1 MIFRASFIKIEK
13 QEKYRIFPCAQTVF
27 QVNYVKVGYSYPTF
41 FAERINTDRFRLKPS
56 DVGNPKGFVNQAQ
69 NLSGVIFLFIIS
81 FFSLFL
87 KKQCIIQ
94 LIFSRFSGIIY
105 SEKVRDE
112 SYIYEK
118 EARLCLR
125 ITQKRKY

>member
-1 MIFRASFIKIEK
+1 LIFRASFIKIEK

-69 NLSGVIFLFIIS
+69 NLSGVIFFIHNFLLFVVFEKTVYNSID
-81 FFSLFL
+81 FFAFFRYNLFG
-87 KKQCIIQ
+87 K
-94 LIFSRFSGIIY
+94 STG
-105 SEKVRDE
+105 
-112 SYIYEK
+112 
-118 EARLCLR
+118 R
-125 ITQKRKY
+125 IVHL